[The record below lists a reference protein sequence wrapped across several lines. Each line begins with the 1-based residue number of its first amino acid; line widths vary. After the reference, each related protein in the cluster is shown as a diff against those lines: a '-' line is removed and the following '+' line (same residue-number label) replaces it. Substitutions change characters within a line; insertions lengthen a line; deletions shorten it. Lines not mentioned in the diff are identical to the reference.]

1 MKNDKKWETKSLE
14 WIHKV
19 REEID
24 EEIKRKG
31 MTPAQWVK
39 ARGKVD
45 IKELCKKM
53 DLKDI
58 TIIEP
63 KLSPRFRKVQTR

>member
-1 MKNDKKWETKSLE
+1 MKNDKKWEAKSLE

-24 EEIKRKG
+24 GEIKRKG

-39 ARGKVD
+39 ARGKVN
-45 IKELCKKM
+45 IQELCKKM
-53 DLKDI
+53 DLKNI

-63 KLSPRFRKVQTR
+63 KLSPRFRKVQIR

>member
-1 MKNDKKWETKSLE
+1 MKNKKEWETKSLQ
-14 WIHKV
+14 WIHRV

-39 ARGKVD
+39 ARGKID
-45 IKELCKKM
+45 IEELCKKM
-53 DLKDI
+53 GLKNI
-58 TIIEP
+58 TVVEP
-63 KLSPRFRKVQTR
+63 RLSHPSRKVQTR

>member
-1 MKNDKKWETKSLE
+1 MKSKKWETKSLE

-53 DLKDI
+53 ALKDI

>member
-1 MKNDKKWETKSLE
+1 MKNKKEWDTKSLE

-31 MTPAQWVK
+31 MTPAEWIRAKGKIDIEPLCRKLGLKNFTIVNDK
-39 ARGKVD
+39 ARVS
-45 IKELCKKM
+45 
-53 DLKDI
+53 
-58 TIIEP
+58 T
-63 KLSPRFRKVQTR
+63 VV

>member
-1 MKNDKKWETKSLE
+1 MKSKKVWETKSLE

-31 MTPAQWVK
+31 MTPTQWVK

-53 DLKDI
+53 GLKNI